1 MELMPLMYAMSYP
14 DNPLYPYSKRQ
25 SKYKEM
31 REQMIRD
38 EAALQRQLAQGSAK
52 GWSKGDAFQAVFGV
66 DAKDVAKEFLDSVG
80 GSSGSASGSS
90 ATVARLLPATSGKDA
105 LEYPHAILASQ
116 YGMTP
121 ATAYQEALSNTAVQ
135 RRVADLRAAGLNPVL
150 AAQGSGASVFSGAQ
164 LASPSGGGSAAADD
178 DDTFTSS
185 DAIKI
190 IGDVTSAV
198 KALARIIG

>member
-1 MELMPLMYAMSYP
+1 MEVMPLMYAMSYP
-14 DNPLYPYSKRQ
+14 DNPLYPIYSKRH

-31 REQMIRD
+31 RAQMIRD

-66 DAKDVAKEFLDSVG
+66 DAKDVVRDFL
-80 GSSGSASGSS
+80 GSSDAPAVAPAGSR
-90 ATVARLLPATSGKDA
+90 TLPATSGKDA
-105 LEYPHAILASQ
+105 LLYPHASLASE

-164 LASPSGGGSAAADD
+164 LAAPSGGGSAAADD
-178 DDTFTSS
+178 DDTFTPS

-190 IGDVTSAV
+190 IGDVSSAV
-198 KALARIIG
+198 KALARLIG

>member
-1 MELMPLMYAMSYP
+1 MEVMPLMYAMSYP
-14 DNPLYPYSKRQ
+14 DNSLYPYSKRQ
-25 SKYKEM
+25 SKTKDMALDMLRKEA
-31 REQMIRD
+31 QY
-38 EAALQRQLAQGSAK
+38 RQLQSKGVAK
-52 GWSKGDAFQAVFGV
+52 ALNSGDAFGLVF
-66 DAKDVAKEFLDSVG
+66 
-80 GSSGSASGSS
+80 GSS
-90 ATVARLLPATSGKDA
+90 AKELAGTIVNPKGSPAVSPTVYPAGAPATSGKDA
-105 LEYPHAILASQ
+105 LLYPHASLASE

-164 LASPSGGGSAAADD
+164 LAAPSGGGSAAADD
-178 DDTFTSS
+178 DDTFTTD
-185 DAIKI
+185 DAVKI

>member
-1 MELMPLMYAMSYP
+1 MEVMPLMYAMSYP
-14 DNPLYPYSKRQ
+14 DNPLYSYTKR
-25 SKYKEM
+25 YKEM

-38 EAALQRQLAQGSAK
+38 EAALQRQLARGSAK
-52 GWSKGDAFQAVFGV
+52 GWAKGDAFQAVFGV
-66 DAKDVAKEFLDSVG
+66 DAKDVAREFSGSVG
-80 GSSGSASGSS
+80 SMIAPVTTSAR
-90 ATVARLLPATSGKDA
+90 TRPATSGKDA
-105 LEYPHAILASQ
+105 LDYPHALLASQ

-164 LASPSGGGSAAADD
+164 LASPSGSGSAADD

>member
-1 MELMPLMYAMSYP
+1 MDVMPLMYAMSYP

-66 DAKDVAKEFLDSVG
+66 DAKDVVSDFLGSNGASSDSYVVG
-80 GSSGSASGSS
+80 R
-90 ATVARLLPATSGKDA
+90 TRPATSGKDA
-105 LEYPHAILASQ
+105 LDYPHALLASQ

>member
-1 MELMPLMYAMSYP
+1 MEVMPLMYAMSYP
-14 DNPLYPYSKRQ
+14 DNPLYPYSKPQ
-25 SKYKEM
+25 SNYKEM
-31 REQMIRD
+31 RVQMIRD

-66 DAKDVAKEFLDSVG
+66 DARDVARDFFGSG
-80 GSSGSASGSS
+80 GSISSPASP
-90 ATVARLLPATSGKDA
+90 AARIRPATSGKDA
-105 LEYPHAILASQ
+105 LLYPHASLASE

-164 LASPSGGGSAAADD
+164 LAAPSGGGSAADDD

-198 KALARIIG
+198 KALARIIA

>member
-1 MELMPLMYAMSYP
+1 MEIMPLMYAMSYP
-14 DNPLYPYSKRQ
+14 DNPLHPYNPEF
-25 SKYKEM
+25 KYKEM

-52 GWSKGDAFQAVFGV
+52 GWAKGDAFQAVFGV
-66 DAKDVAKEFLDSVG
+66 GAKDVASEILHSIG
-80 GSSGSASGSS
+80 GSSDSDA
-90 ATVARLLPATSGKDA
+90 VARTRPATSGKDA
-105 LEYPHAILASQ
+105 LEYPHALLASQ

-164 LASPSGGGSAAADD
+164 LATPSGGGSAAED
-178 DDTFTSS
+178 DDTFTTD
-185 DAIKI
+185 DAVKI

>member
-1 MELMPLMYAMSYP
+1 MEVMPLMYAMSYP
-14 DNPLYPYSKRQ
+14 DNPLYPIYSKRQ

-31 REQMIRD
+31 RAQMIRD

-52 GWSKGDAFQAVFGV
+52 GWSKGDAFQAVFGA
-66 DAKDVAKEFLDSVG
+66 DAKDVVRDFL
-80 GSSGSASGSS
+80 GSSDAPAAAGSAASR
-90 ATVARLLPATSGKDA
+90 TLPATSGKDA
-105 LEYPHAILASQ
+105 LLYPHASLASQ

-150 AAQGSGASVFSGAQ
+150 AASGSGASVFSGAQ
-164 LASPSGGGSAAADD
+164 LASPSGGGSAADDD

>member
-1 MELMPLMYAMSYP
+1 MEVLPLMYAMSYP
-14 DNPLYPYSKRQ
+14 DNPLYPYSKQ
-25 SKYKEM
+25 SKYKAKYKEM

-52 GWSKGDAFQAVFGV
+52 GWAKGDAFQAVFGV
-66 DAKDVAKEFLDSVG
+66 GAKDVASEILGSIG
-80 GSSGSASGSS
+80 GSSDSDA
-90 ATVARLLPATSGKDA
+90 VARTRPATSGKDA
-105 LEYPHAILASQ
+105 LDYPHALLASQ

-164 LASPSGGGSAAADD
+164 LAAPSGGGSAADD
-178 DDTFTSS
+178 DETFTAG

-198 KALARIIG
+198 KALARILR

>member
-1 MELMPLMYAMSYP
+1 MEVMPLMYAMSYP

-38 EAALQRQLAQGSAK
+38 EAALQRQLARGSAK
-52 GWSKGDAFQAVFGV
+52 GWAKGDAFQAVFGV
-66 DAKDVAKEFLDSVG
+66 DAKDVAREI
-80 GSSGSASGSS
+80 SGSS
-90 ATVARLLPATSGKDA
+90 DAPVASRTLPATSGKDA
-105 LEYPHAILASQ
+105 LLYPHASLASE

-150 AAQGSGASVFSGAQ
+150 AAGGSGASVFSGAQ
-164 LASPSGGGSAAADD
+164 LVSPSGGGSAAEDD

>member
-1 MELMPLMYAMSYP
+1 MEVMPLMYAMSYP
-14 DNPLYPYSKRQ
+14 DNPLYPYSKG
-25 SKYKEM
+25 KYNISEM
-31 REQMIRD
+31 RAQMVRD

-66 DAKDVAKEFLDSVG
+66 DAKDVAREFF
-80 GSSGSASGSS
+80 GSDGSMTAPVTT
-90 ATVARLLPATSGKDA
+90 AARTRPATSGKDA
-105 LEYPHAILASQ
+105 LEYPHALLASQ

-164 LASPSGGGSAAADD
+164 LSTPSGGGSAAADD

>member
-1 MELMPLMYAMSYP
+1 MEVMPLMYAMSYP

-25 SKYKEM
+25 SKTKDMALDMLRKES
-31 REQMIRD
+31 EY
-38 EAALQRQLAQGSAK
+38 RQLQSKGAAK
-52 GWSKGDAFQAVFGV
+52 ALASGDAFGLV
-66 DAKDVAKEFLDSVG
+66 L
-80 GSSGSASGSS
+80 GSS
-90 ATVARLLPATSGKDA
+90 AHDLADAIVNPKGDPAAASAGAPAGGPASTARDA
-105 LEYPHAILASQ
+105 VNYPYASLASE

-164 LASPSGGGSAAADD
+164 LAAPSGGGSAAADD
-178 DDTFTSS
+178 DTFTTD
-185 DAIKI
+185 DAVKI